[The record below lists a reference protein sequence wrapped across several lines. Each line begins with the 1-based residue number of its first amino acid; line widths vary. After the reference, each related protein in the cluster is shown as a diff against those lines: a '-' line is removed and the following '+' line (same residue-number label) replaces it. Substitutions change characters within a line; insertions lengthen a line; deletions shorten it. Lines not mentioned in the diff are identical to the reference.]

1 VPRGRSES
9 RPVGKDDFS
18 CYRRL
23 ALLGTAQARNAFVK
37 ALEEVRKKYGFQM
50 VGYVLMPEHVHLL
63 IGESKLGIP
72 YCGAE
77 FEVKSVKE
85 AAV

>member
-1 VPRGRSES
+1 
-9 RPVGKDDFS
+9 
-18 CYRRL
+18 
-23 ALLGTAQARNAFVK
+23 VK

>member
-23 ALLGTAQARNAFVK
+23 ALLGTAQARSVFVC
-37 ALEEVRKKYGFQM
+37 ALKEVREKYRIQL

-77 FEVKSVKE
+77 FEVARVKE
-85 AAV
+85 DAV